1 MIVRSGV
8 WAPVAASGGALVCA
22 MAVAVWHFASTPH
35 PLPESLRLNSA
46 PSSSSAQPVPPSRPA
61 PIAASGPRIDIARIL
76 PNGDVVVA
84 GRAEPGA
91 RVALLDGGETLMETQ
106 ADPQTGEFVFMPPR
120 LGAGAHNLSLRSAPS
135 VEGAKPMETAVQ
147 AFSIA
152 PQVKATISASATP
165 GPAVDPVKLAPA
177 GGKAI
182 IARGDTLWRISR
194 DKLGRGALYPT
205 IVQANSPKIRNPNLI
220 YPTQTLV
227 IP

>member
-1 MIVRSGV
+1 
-8 WAPVAASGGALVCA
+8 
-22 MAVAVWHFASTPH
+22 MAVAGWHFASTPH
-35 PLPESLRLNSA
+35 QLPEALRLNSA
-46 PSSSSAQPVPPSRPA
+46 PPSNSAPQVPA
-61 PIAASGPRIDIARIL
+61 PSKPDPAPAAASGPRIDIARIL

-91 RVALLDGGETLMETQ
+91 RVALLDSGETVMETR
-106 ADPQTGEFVFMPPR
+106 ADPETGEFVFVPPR

-135 VEGAKPMETAVQ
+135 TEGAQPMETAVQ

-152 PQVKATISASATP
+152 PQVKPASSLSARLPAAAVESAKP
-165 GPAVDPVKLAPA
+165 DAVAQ

-220 YPTQTLV
+220 YPAQTLI

>member
-1 MIVRSGV
+1 M
-8 WAPVAASGGALVCA
+8 
-22 MAVAVWHFASTPH
+22 
-35 PLPESLRLNSA
+35 
-46 PSSSSAQPVPPSRPA
+46 
-61 PIAASGPRIDIARIL
+61 
-76 PNGDVVVA
+76 VA

-135 VEGAKPMETAVQ
+135 VEGSQPMETAVQ

-152 PQVKATISASATP
+152 PQVKAVTSARAAP
-165 GPAVDPVKLAPA
+165 GGQPSIPSSRKRP

-220 YPTQTLV
+220 YPAQTLV

>member
-1 MIVRSGV
+1 M
-8 WAPVAASGGALVCA
+8 
-22 MAVAVWHFASTPH
+22 
-35 PLPESLRLNSA
+35 
-46 PSSSSAQPVPPSRPA
+46 
-61 PIAASGPRIDIARIL
+61 
-76 PNGDVVVA
+76 VA

-120 LGAGAHNLSLRSAPS
+120 LGAGAHNLSLRSAPSS